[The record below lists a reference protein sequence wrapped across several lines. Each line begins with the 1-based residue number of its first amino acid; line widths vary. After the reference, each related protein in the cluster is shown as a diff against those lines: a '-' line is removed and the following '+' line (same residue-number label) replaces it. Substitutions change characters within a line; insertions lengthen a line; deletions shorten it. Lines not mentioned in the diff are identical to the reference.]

1 MWKTGVL
8 AGIATVGG
16 LFLVSK
22 SSHSKHAETFAAPRG
37 FPKKLRLDNS
47 ISITKTPLNQMFF
60 QDEGFYFA
68 PSPYYNEDDGT
79 FGYRN
84 PLNSSIRWSNFNRFT
99 TNRGF
104 EEPFYRNNP
113 SDDDLNILFGFF
125 QHQGTSESDIKDLE
139 FMPRYEYR
147 DVKAWFESNF
157 SFSPISQSDFNLK
170 WENNV
175 STDANQNDRRDAYWT
190 LYTTGQTDNNMDDEP
205 SPIYTRI
212 KDFMRSVIIDGLTEK
227 GAIISEEDEFEAK
240 IEDYAK
246 NTWLTENDWLVGPL
260 SAQLKL
266 DKNLYIP
273 TLEEAKIMVEFAVL
287 RGCLVIYE
295 AFDVGIAPL
304 ISQGWNPQQGAI
316 VQNIRG
322 SWDAYRERNDVPD
335 RTSED
340 LYQIVRSKEEIGEVF
355 WSESFVKK
363 RILKRRAV
371 FMRAIQEDIRK
382 CSLAAGQAGDKAG
395 QEAAVLIKDGLTA
408 IPPFSNLKYYDL
420 IVRTDYYF
428 DDFVDEINK
437 AVEQAGN
444 RLTDAEKQQI
454 KPKIVECFEGVKTIG
469 KAQAKID
476 YDKQIDEL
484 KNAYDREIDDQDE
497 KYDRGIAELNNR
509 LKV

>member
-1 MWKTGVL
+1 MWKSGVL
-8 AGIATVGG
+8 AGIATIGG
-16 LFLVSK
+16 LILVSK

-47 ISITKTPLNQMFF
+47 IRIEKNPLNQMFF

-68 PSPYYNEDDGT
+68 PRPSYNEDDGT
-79 FGYRN
+79 FSYGN
-84 PLNSSIRWSNFNRFT
+84 PLNSSIPWSKFNRFT
-99 TNRGF
+99 TKRGF
-104 EEPFYRNNP
+104 EEPFYRINP
-113 SDDDLNILFGFF
+113 SEYDLDILFGFF
-125 QHQGTSESDIKDLE
+125 QHQGTSESNIKDLE
-139 FMPRYEYR
+139 FMPRYKYR
-147 DVKAWFESNF
+147 DEKSWFESKF
-157 SFSPISQSDFNLK
+157 SFAPISQSDFNLK
-170 WENNV
+170 WENEV

-212 KDFMRSVIIDGLTEK
+212 KDFMLSVIREGLTEK
-227 GAIISEEDEFEAK
+227 KVMSEEDEFEAK

-246 NTWLTENDWLVGPL
+246 NTWLTEEDWLDGPL
-260 SAQLKL
+260 ARLKL
-266 DKNLYIP
+266 DKDLYIP

-304 ISQGWNPQQGAI
+304 ISKGWNPQQGAI
-316 VQNIRG
+316 VQNIRD
-322 SWDAYRERNDVPD
+322 SWDAYRERSDVPD
-335 RTSED
+335 RKSEN
-340 LYQIVRSKEEIGEVF
+340 LKQIVESKEEIGQF
-355 WSESFVKK
+355 LWSESFVKK
-363 RILKRRAV
+363 RILKRRGA

-408 IPPFSNLKYYDL
+408 TPPFSNLKYYDL

-454 KPKIVECFEGVKTIG
+454 RPKIVECFEGVRTIG
-469 KAQAKID
+469 KAQAKIAYD
-476 YDKQIDEL
+476 EKLNYQDKKYDK
-484 KNAYDREIDDQDE
+484 
-497 KYDRGIAELNNR
+497 GIAELNNR

>member
-16 LFLVSK
+16 LLLVSK
-22 SSHSKHAETFAAPRG
+22 SSYSKHAETFAAPRG
-37 FPKKLRLDNS
+37 FPKKLRLDNG

-68 PSPYYNEDDGT
+68 PCPYYNEDDGT

-84 PLNSSIRWSNFNRFT
+84 PLNSPIGWSKFNGFT
-99 TNRGF
+99 TSREF
-104 EEPFYRNNP
+104 EMPFYRNNP
-113 SDDDLNILFGFF
+113 SEDDLKILFGFF

-139 FMPRYEYR
+139 FIPRYEYQ
-147 DVKAWFESNF
+147 DEKAWFESNF

-170 WENNV
+170 WENDV
-175 STDANQNDRRDAYWT
+175 STDANQNNRRDAYWT

-205 SPIYTRI
+205 SPIYKRI
-212 KDFMRSVIIDGLTEK
+212 KNFMRSVIREGLTEK
-227 GAIISEEDEFEAK
+227 KVMSEEEVFETK

-246 NTWLTENDWLVGPL
+246 NTWLTKKDWLVGPL
-260 SAQLKL
+260 STRLKL
-266 DKNLYIP
+266 DKDLYIP

-304 ISQGWNPQQGAI
+304 ISQGWNEQQGAI

-322 SWDAYRERNDVPD
+322 SWDAYRSQDDVPD

-340 LYQIVRSKEEIGEVF
+340 LNYIVGSKGEIEEVF

-408 IPPFSNLKYYDL
+408 IPPFSNLNYYGR
-420 IVRTDYYF
+420 IVRSDYYF

-437 AVEQAGN
+437 AVERAGN

-454 KPKIVECFEGVKTIG
+454 KPKVVECFEAV
-469 KAQAKID
+469 
-476 YDKQIDEL
+476 KQIGINNAKVIYDEQIDKL
-484 KNAYDREIDDQDE
+484 KQEYDEKVNDQDE
-497 KYDRGIAELNNR
+497 KYDRGIAELNNN
-509 LKV
+509 LMV

>member
-22 SSHSKHAETFAAPRG
+22 SSYSKHAETFAAPRG
-37 FPKKLRLDNS
+37 FPKKLRLDNG
-47 ISITKTPLNQMFF
+47 ISITKTPLTQMIF

-68 PSPYYNEDDGT
+68 PHPSYNEDDGT

-84 PLNSSIRWSNFNRFT
+84 PLNSPIGWSKFNGFT
-99 TNRGF
+99 TSREF
-104 EEPFYRNNP
+104 EMPFYRNNP
-113 SDDDLNILFGFF
+113 SEKGLNILFGFF

-139 FMPRYEYR
+139 FIPRNEYR
-147 DVKAWFESNF
+147 DEKAWFESNF

-170 WENNV
+170 WENDV
-175 STDANQNDRRDAYWT
+175 SADANQNGRRDAYWT
-190 LYTTGQTDNNMDDEP
+190 LYTTGQTDNDMDDEP
-205 SPIYTRI
+205 SPIYRRI
-212 KDFMRSVIIDGLTEK
+212 KEFFLSVVKEGLTVK
-227 GAIISEEDEFEAK
+227 KVMSEEEEFEAN

-246 NTWLTENDWLVGPL
+246 NTWLTEKDWLVGPL
-260 SAQLKL
+260 STRLKL
-266 DKNLYIP
+266 DKDLYIP
-273 TLEEAKIMVEFAVL
+273 TLEEAKIMVEFSVL

-295 AFDVGIAPL
+295 AFDAGIAPL

-322 SWDAYRERNDVPD
+322 SWDAYRERSDVPD

-340 LYQIVRSKEEIGEVF
+340 LNQIVGSKGEIEEVF

-395 QEAAVLIKDGLTA
+395 REAALLIKDGLTA
-408 IPPFSNLKYYDL
+408 TPPFSNLNYYDL

-428 DDFVDEINK
+428 DDFVNEINK
-437 AVEQAGN
+437 AVEKAGN

-454 KPKIVECFEGVKTIG
+454 RPKIEECFEAVRAIG
-469 KAQAKID
+469 KAHAKTT
-476 YDKQIDEL
+476 YDDAVDEL
-484 KNAYDREIDDQDE
+484 KNAYDQEIDDQDE
-497 KYDRGIAELNNR
+497 KYDKGIAELNNR